1 MKTFWDDVHT
11 PGYEK
16 TASDLA
22 KLVKEAGIGD
32 IFIQDVNEFHGCD
45 HNVQLLP
52 DGTTRTWT
60 HLYVTIPNKFKFN
73 KRVHHFDSAAGYRGD
88 VRARAGVFERSLSE
102 LKLSAVE
109 TVIELIEDNNLY
121 RGEEF
126 LKTLQEFRR
135 TMLEADNLSP
145 EVRTNYCWFNF
156 KSPIAKIRNT
166 AMGTL
171 LIDLSNG
178 VDLERAVKSYENIMA
193 PSNYKRGLTGGTLD
207 VDMNAGSGKTRDAV
221 ENIIWTDQSKLRA
234 GQYVVRVHN
243 FCKREHIDFGFEVE
257 IEINGE
263 LHKFNYDKM
272 VPDREYITVA
282 TIKVDSIGN
291 ITLSPVIA
299 EGATSYKSMNEWGI
313 DTMRFQT
320 VSCIMYSPN
329 YWEGNEIG
337 NKHLFFMIDGCKN
350 PDPVRGFF
358 NEYLRP
364 DLEKDHKRVF
374 EAIGSRAKAE
384 YNDNQLS
391 GLGFSSTSH
400 DEVVV
405 KVDNKPF
412 KIKF

>member
-1 MKTFWDDVHT
+1 M
-11 PGYEK
+11 
-16 TASDLA
+16 
-22 KLVKEAGIGD
+22 EAQIEEAIKFRKKANFKILTRLSQIID
-32 IFIQDVNEFHGCD
+32 QYPYLRFHQILMIYKVSELGVD
-45 HNVQLLP
+45 
-52 DGTTRTWT
+52 
-60 HLYVTIPNKFKFN
+60 KFN
-73 KRVHHFDSAAGYRGD
+73 EES
-88 VRARAGVFERSLSE
+88 
-102 LKLSAVE
+102 VE
-109 TVIELIEDNNLY
+109 T
-121 RGEEF
+121 
-126 LKTLQEFRR
+126 LKK
-135 TMLEADNLSP
+135 LEH
-145 EVRTNYCWFNF
+145 E
-156 KSPIAKIRNT
+156 
-166 AMGTL
+166 M
-171 LIDLSNG
+171 
-178 VDLERAVKSYENIMA
+178 
-193 PSNYKRGLTGGTLD
+193 
-207 VDMNAGSGKTRDAV
+207 V
-221 ENIIWTDQSKLRA
+221 EK
-234 GQYVVRVHN
+234 G
-243 FCKREHIDFGFEVE
+243 
-257 IEINGE
+257 
-263 LHKFNYDKM
+263 
-272 VPDREYITVA
+272 
-282 TIKVDSIGN
+282 
-291 ITLSPVIA
+291 IA

>member
-1 MKTFWDDVHT
+1 M
-11 PGYEK
+11 
-16 TASDLA
+16 
-22 KLVKEAGIGD
+22 EAQIEEAIKFRKKANFKILTRLSQIID
-32 IFIQDVNEFHGCD
+32 QYPYLRFHQILMIYK
-45 HNVQLLP
+45 V
-52 DGTTRTWT
+52 
-60 HLYVTIPNKFKFN
+60 
-73 KRVHHFDSAAGYRGD
+73 
-88 VRARAGVFERSLSE
+88 SE
-102 LKLSAVE
+102 L
-109 TVIELIEDNNLY
+109 
-121 RGEEF
+121 
-126 LKTLQEFRR
+126 
-135 TMLEADNLSP
+135 
-145 EVRTNYCWFNF
+145 
-156 KSPIAKIRNT
+156 
-166 AMGTL
+166 
-171 LIDLSNG
+171 G
-178 VDLERAVKSYENIMA
+178 VD
-193 PSNYKRGLTGGTLD
+193 
-207 VDMNAGSGKTRDAV
+207 
-221 ENIIWTDQSKLRA
+221 
-234 GQYVVRVHN
+234 
-243 FCKREHIDFGFEVE
+243 
-257 IEINGE
+257 
-263 LHKFNYDKM
+263 KFNYDKM
-272 VPDREYITVA
+272 VSDREYIAVA
-282 TIKVDSIGN
+282 IIKVDSIGN

>member
-1 MKTFWDDVHT
+1 MHT

-16 TASDLA
+16 TAQALA

-32 IFIQDVNEFHGCD
+32 VFIQDVNEFHGCD
-45 HNVQLLP
+45 YNVQLLP

-60 HLYVTIPNKFKFN
+60 HLYVTIPNNFKFN
-73 KRVHHFDSAAGYRGD
+73 RRVHGFDSAAGYRGD
-88 VRARAGVFERSLSE
+88 VRARAGVFERSISE
-102 LKLSAVE
+102 LKLETVE
-109 TVIELIEDNNLY
+109 TVIELIEGNNLY
-121 RGEEF
+121 RGAEF
-126 LKTLQEFRR
+126 LKSLEEFRR
-135 TMLEADNLSP
+135 TLVTAQTLSP
-145 EVRTNYCWFNF
+145 E
-156 KSPIAKIRNT
+156 
-166 AMGTL
+166 
-171 LIDLSNG
+171 
-178 VDLERAVKSYENIMA
+178 
-193 PSNYKRGLTGGTLD
+193 
-207 VDMNAGSGKTRDAV
+207 DAV
-221 ENIIWTDQSKLRA
+221 ENIIWTDQSRLRA

-282 TIKVDSIGN
+282 TIKVDSIDN

>member
-1 MKTFWDDVHT
+1 
-11 PGYEK
+11 
-16 TASDLA
+16 
-22 KLVKEAGIGD
+22 
-32 IFIQDVNEFHGCD
+32 
-45 HNVQLLP
+45 
-52 DGTTRTWT
+52 
-60 HLYVTIPNKFKFN
+60 
-73 KRVHHFDSAAGYRGD
+73 
-88 VRARAGVFERSLSE
+88 
-102 LKLSAVE
+102 
-109 TVIELIEDNNLY
+109 
-121 RGEEF
+121 
-126 LKTLQEFRR
+126 
-135 TMLEADNLSP
+135 
-145 EVRTNYCWFNF
+145 
-156 KSPIAKIRNT
+156 
-166 AMGTL
+166 
-171 LIDLSNG
+171 
-178 VDLERAVKSYENIMA
+178 
-193 PSNYKRGLTGGTLD
+193 
-207 VDMNAGSGKTRDAV
+207 MNAGSGKTRDAV

>member
-1 MKTFWDDVHT
+1 M
-11 PGYEK
+11 
-16 TASDLA
+16 
-22 KLVKEAGIGD
+22 EAQIEEAIKFRKKANFKILTRLSQIID
-32 IFIQDVNEFHGCD
+32 QYPYLRFH
-45 HNVQLLP
+45 QILII
-52 DGTTRTWT
+52 
-60 HLYVTIPNKFKFN
+60 YKI
-73 KRVHHFDSAAGYRGD
+73 
-88 VRARAGVFERSLSE
+88 SE
-102 LKLSAVE
+102 L
-109 TVIELIEDNNLY
+109 
-121 RGEEF
+121 
-126 LKTLQEFRR
+126 
-135 TMLEADNLSP
+135 
-145 EVRTNYCWFNF
+145 
-156 KSPIAKIRNT
+156 
-166 AMGTL
+166 
-171 LIDLSNG
+171 G
-178 VDLERAVKSYENIMA
+178 VD
-193 PSNYKRGLTGGTLD
+193 
-207 VDMNAGSGKTRDAV
+207 
-221 ENIIWTDQSKLRA
+221 
-234 GQYVVRVHN
+234 
-243 FCKREHIDFGFEVE
+243 
-257 IEINGE
+257 
-263 LHKFNYDKM
+263 KFNYDKM